1 MPASGI
7 MTMMAIRQ
15 NERVRGSAMV
25 EFAIVIPLLVL
36 LLLFAFDFGRIF
48 VTAMGVT
55 TFGDAAGVY
64 LSREY
69 LKSGELPL
77 DVSTQINDYGQ
88 TFLPGH
94 AKYIRN
100 LSAEV
105 DCLYKCNSDDDFVEL
120 NNCDGLAVVVCDGVP
135 DEVRLKLT
143 IQGNFKTAVPY
154 PGIPSN
160 NTIQRVAFFRIK

>member
-7 MTMMAIRQ
+7 MTMLAIRQ

-25 EFAIVIPLLVL
+25 EFAIVVSLLVF

-55 TFGDAAGVY
+55 SFGDAAGIY

-69 LKSGELPL
+69 FKTEEMPS
-77 DVSTQINDYGQ
+77 DVTAEITAKRSV
-88 TFLPGH
+88 FLPSYE
-94 AKYIRN
+94 KYIGD
-100 LSAEV
+100 LTAEV
-105 DCLYKCNSDDDFVEL
+105 DCLYKCNSADVNFIEL
-120 NNCDGLAVVVCDGVP
+120 NNCVGLAGICGGAP
-135 DEVRLKLT
+135 DEVRLRLSVRGGF
-143 IQGNFKTAVPY
+143 QTAVPY

-160 NTIQRVAFFRIK
+160 NTIQRVAYFRIK